1 MRMSTT
7 QRSSMTKQAT
17 TAWVGTLVPFFVLPT
32 KGGDGDVRNRN
43 EQLHNHIGF
52 VGEGI
57 SARSQ
62 WERGSGG

>member
-1 MRMSTT
+1 MRMATT
-7 QRSSMTKQAT
+7 QRSSMTKQET
-17 TAWVGTLVPFFVLPT
+17 PAWVGPLVPFFVLFT

-43 EQLHNHIGF
+43 EQLHGHIGF

>member
-17 TAWVGTLVPFFVLPT
+17 TAWVGTLVPFFVLFT

-43 EQLHNHIGF
+43 EQLHGHIGF
-52 VGEGI
+52 AGEGI
-57 SARSQ
+57 SARSL
-62 WERGSGG
+62 WGGESGG